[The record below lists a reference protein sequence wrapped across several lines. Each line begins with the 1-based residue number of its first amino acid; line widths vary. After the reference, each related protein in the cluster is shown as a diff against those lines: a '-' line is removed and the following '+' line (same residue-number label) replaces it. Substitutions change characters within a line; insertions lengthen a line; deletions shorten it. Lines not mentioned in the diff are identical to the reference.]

1 MKSKSF
7 KFWWHQI
14 YQVFLLWIV
23 LLVSSLRTLC
33 LVLGLKFTSFPVSFT
48 VFSFTL
54 ECMNCSILYSVWLK
68 ASFILLSNNETFLD
82 WIVICD
88 KKWVLHDNQRWA
100 AQWLDQE
107 AAPKHFSKPNL
118 HQEKVMVTVWWSGS
132 CLIHYGF
139 LNPSETITSEK
150 YAQQTDKMHQKLQCL
165 KLTLVNG
172 MSPILPHTNAQLH
185 IAQSRLQKLNE
196 LGYKALPHP
205 PYSPHSLLTN
215 YCFFKCLN
223 NFLQGKCFHNQQE
236 AENAFQEFVESQSMD
251 FFFLFFATGIY
262 KHFFLAKICWL

>member
-1 MKSKSF
+1 M
-7 KFWWHQI
+7 
-14 YQVFLLWIV
+14 
-23 LLVSSLRTLC
+23 SSLRTLC

-150 YAQQTDKMHQKLQCL
+150 YAQQIGERHRKLQL
-165 KLTLVNG
+165 LQLALV
-172 MSPILPHTNAQLH
+172 SRRDPILLQDNAWLH
-185 IAQSRLQKLNE
+185 VPPPPLQKLND
-196 LGYKALPHP
+196 LGYEVLPHP
-205 PYSPHSLLTN
+205 PYSPDFLPTSYH
-215 YCFFKCLN
+215 FFKHSTT
-223 NFLQGKCFHNQQE
+223 F
-236 AENAFQEFVESQSMD
+236 
-251 FFFLFFATGIY
+251 
-262 KHFFLAKICWL
+262 